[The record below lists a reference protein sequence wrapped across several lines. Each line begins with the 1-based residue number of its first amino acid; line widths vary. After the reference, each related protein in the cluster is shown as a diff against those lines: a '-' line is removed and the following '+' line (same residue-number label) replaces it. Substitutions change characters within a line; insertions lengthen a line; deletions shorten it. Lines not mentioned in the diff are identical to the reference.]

1 MRLSFRSKGKDVY
14 VGDFLNEE
22 DKKILKDNVSEI
34 INSLNLVKENFSKS

>member
-34 INSLNLVKENFSKS
+34 IN